1 MTEKIKQMSDQEIER
16 ISGGAYTGSVFAY
29 TVQEGENLSILAH
42 RYGTSVSV
50 IAELNGKKKEKNV
63 YAGMK
68 LLIPLKA

>member
-1 MTEKIKQMSDQEIER
+1 MSEKIKRMDDQEMER
-16 ISGGAYTGSVFAY
+16 VSGGVYTGSVFAY
-29 TVQEGENLSILAH
+29 TVQEGENLTILAH

-50 IAELNGKKKEKNV
+50 IEELNGIKSAKNV

>member
-1 MTEKIKQMSDQEIER
+1 VLERIKLMNDKEMEQ

-29 TVQEGENLSILAH
+29 TVQEGENLTILAH

-50 IAELNGKKKEKNV
+50 IAELNGIKSAKNV

>member
-1 MTEKIKQMSDQEIER
+1 MSEKIKRMDDQEMER
-16 ISGGAYTGSVFAY
+16 VSGGVYTGSVFAY
-29 TVQEGENLSILAH
+29 TVQEGENLTILAH

-50 IAELNGKKKEKNV
+50 IAELNSIKSAKNV

>member
-1 MTEKIKQMSDQEIER
+1 MTEKIKQMSDQEMER
-16 ISGGAYTGSVFAY
+16 VSGGVYTGSVFAY

-50 IAELNGKKKEKNV
+50 IAELKGIKSAKNV